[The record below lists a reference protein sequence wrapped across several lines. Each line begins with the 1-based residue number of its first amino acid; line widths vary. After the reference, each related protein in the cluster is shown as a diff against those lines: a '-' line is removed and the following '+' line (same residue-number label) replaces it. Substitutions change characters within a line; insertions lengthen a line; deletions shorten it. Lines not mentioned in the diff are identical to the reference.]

1 MIYSFFFALL
11 SFPLFASFYYSY
23 DKNILWLLGAL
34 TFLFMTSFAI
44 LSISAR
50 FKKRWNALALLPL
63 LLIFLFEI
71 IQLTSFYF
79 QGEGFN
85 DRFFFHFTLNSIQEA
100 GAGYPLLIFGTIFML
115 LSFIVA
121 VYLCSINRTFKSVPI
136 YLSFI
141 ALLISPF
148 LDSALKDFADQRFFS
163 YYRYGTSEF
172 DVAKLP
178 MLALNKKAI
187 VPNQL
192 EASPGK
198 NLVLIYLESLERIY
212 LDESVFKALT
222 PTINKLLKKGL
233 SFTNIS
239 QTEGTEWTIAGI
251 VASQCGTPL
260 LYDNTI
266 TDGNDIIQNGFLN
279 EATCLSDVLHKAGYV
294 QTYLG
299 GASSQFAGKG
309 EFLKAHHYDNVKGY
323 DALISRATNK
333 TYKTGWGLYDDSLF
347 EMAVEEYVRLAN
359 MKKPFNLTLL
369 TIDTHHP
376 HGNPSRSCKAYAHQ
390 KNRML
395 DAVHC
400 TDQLLTRF
408 IDRVSRHPAAKNAI
422 KNTIAVLVSDH
433 LAMRNDAENFYPKKY
448 ERKLLFSILNSDM
461 KGVNKTPG
469 THMDIAPTILDT
481 IGVKHNAEFLAGK
494 NLFEFEKADQREHP
508 DFFDAETT
516 QAIRYINSHFF
527 SQGNYSLCEGK
538 YLAIN
543 ESQASIKIG
552 NKRVFLS
559 INGWQVPK
567 DRFQKDLAIIAFID
581 DKGAIKKSSVIS
593 LTLLPHILYAN
604 TDDIFFLIT
613 PVTPNKK
620 LPYGLNDLTK
630 SANGTVS
637 VLLGKLGGLIMHLG
651 SFADLR
657 LLQIERENCE
667 DLVKAVQKS
676 AQNIAEELCPSDN
689 QYAASYTKESKLITI
704 PRIISLDGMFKATLI
719 PETPRRFTVKTYSQL
734 DSADLSQWDYCYTYH
749 TVEDTLYIPSI
760 LIDNTKHS
768 LEMKIISYGPIT
780 FEINEE
786 DAFLF
791 E

>member
-11 SFPLFASFYYSY
+11 SFPLFVSFYYSY
-23 DKNILWLLGAL
+23 DKNILWLLGSL
-34 TFLFMTSFAI
+34 TFLFITSFAI

-50 FKKRWNALALLPL
+50 FKKRWRAFALLPL

-85 DRFFFHFTLNSIQEA
+85 ERFFFHFRLNSIQEA

-115 LSFIVA
+115 LSFIVL
-121 VYLCSINRTFKSVPI
+121 VYLCSRNRMFKSFPI

-148 LDSALKDFADQRFFS
+148 LDSALRDFAGKRFF
-163 YYRYGTSEF
+163 YFYRYDASEF
-172 DVAKLP
+172 DMTKLSK
-178 MLALNKKAI
+178 LALNKKAI
-187 VPNQL
+187 VPNKL

-212 LDESVFKALT
+212 LDDSVFKELT
-222 PTINKLLKKGL
+222 PTINKLLKNGL

-279 EATCLSDVLHKAGYV
+279 KATCLSDVLHKAGYV

-323 DALISRATNK
+323 NALISGITNK
-333 TYKTGWGLYDDSLF
+333 AYKTGWGLYDDSLF

-359 MKKPFNLTLL
+359 TNKPFNLTLL

-376 HGNPSRSCKAYAHQ
+376 NGNPSHSCKAYAHQ

-400 TDQLLTRF
+400 TDQLLARF
-408 IDRVSRHPAAKNAI
+408 IDTVSRHPAAKSAI

-448 ERKLLFSILNSDM
+448 ERKLLFAILNSDM

-494 NLFEFEKADQREHP
+494 NLFEFEKVDQREHP

-516 QAIRYINSHFF
+516 QAIRYVNSHFF
-527 SQGNYSLCEGK
+527 SQRNYSLCDGK

-543 ESQASIKIG
+543 ESQSSIKIG

-559 INGWQVPK
+559 VKGWQIAK
-567 DRFQKDLAIIAFID
+567 HRFQKDLAIIAFID
-581 DKGAIKKSSVIS
+581 DKGAIKKSSVVS

-613 PVTPNKK
+613 PNKK
-620 LPYGLNDLTK
+620 LPDGLNDLTK
-630 SANGTVS
+630 SVNGTIS
-637 VLLGKLGGLIMHLG
+637 VLLGKLGGLIMPLG
-651 SFADLR
+651 SFADLQH
-657 LLQIERENCE
+657 LQIGGENCE
-667 DLVKAVQKS
+667 VLVEAVQKS

-689 QYAASYTKESKLITI
+689 QYAASYIKESKLITI
-704 PRIISLDGMFKATLI
+704 PRVVSLDGMFKATLI
-719 PETPRRFTVKTYSQL
+719 LETPRRFTVKTYSQL
-734 DSADLSQWDYCYTYH
+734 DSSIDLSQWDYCYAYH

-760 LIDNTKHS
+760 LIDDTKHS
-768 LEMKIISYGPIT
+768 LEMKIISDEPIT
-780 FEINEE
+780 FEIKEE

>member
-1 MIYSFFFALL
+1 MRYLFFFALL

-34 TFLFMTSFAI
+34 TFLFITSFAI

-50 FKKRWNALALLPL
+50 FKKRGNAFFLALLPL

-100 GAGYPLLIFGTIFML
+100 GAGYSLFIFSTIFML

-121 VYLCSINRTFKSVPI
+121 VYLCSVNRTFKSVPL

-148 LDSALKDFADQRFFS
+148 LDSALKDFAGKRFFS
-163 YYRYGTSEF
+163 YYSYGTSEF
-172 DVAKLP
+172 DVTKLP
-178 MLALNKKAI
+178 KLALNKKAI

-212 LDESVFKALT
+212 LDESVFKELT

-239 QTEGTEWTIAGI
+239 QTEGTGWTIAGI

-266 TDGNDIIQNGFLN
+266 TDGNDIIQNGFLSK
-279 EATCLSDVLHKAGYV
+279 ATCLSDVLHKAGYV

-323 DALISRATNK
+323 DALISGITA
-333 TYKTGWGLYDDSLF
+333 YKTGWGLYDDSLF

-359 MKKPFNLTLL
+359 TNKPFNLTLL

-390 KNRML
+390 KNSML

-400 TDQLLTRF
+400 TDQLLGRF
-408 IDRVSRHPAAKNAI
+408 IDTVSRHPAAKNAI
-422 KNTIAVLVSDH
+422 KNTIAVLFSDH

-448 ERKLLFSILNSDM
+448 ERKLLFAMLNSDM
-461 KGVNKTPG
+461 KGVNKTSG
-469 THMDIAPTILDT
+469 THMDIAPTILET

-508 DFFDAETT
+508 DFFDAETA
-516 QAIRYINSHFF
+516 QAIKYVNSHFF

-543 ESQASIKIG
+543 ESQPSIKIG

-559 INGWQVPK
+559 INGWQVAK
-567 DRFQKDLAIIAFID
+567 HRFQKDLAIIAFID
-581 DKGAIKKSSVIS
+581 DKGAIIKSSVIS

-613 PVTPNKK
+613 PNKK
-620 LPYGLNDLTK
+620 LPYDLNGLTK

-637 VLLGKLGGLIMHLG
+637 VLLGKLGGLIMNLG
-651 SFADLR
+651 SFADLQH
-657 LLQIERENCE
+657 LQIGGKNCE
-667 DLVKAVQKS
+667 DLVETVQKS
-676 AQNIAEELCPSDN
+676 SQNIAEFCPSDN
-689 QYAASYTKESKLITI
+689 QYAPSYIKESKLITI
-704 PRIISLDGMFKATLI
+704 PRVVLQDGMFKATLI
-719 PETPRRFTVKTYSQL
+719 QETPRRFTVKTYSQL
-734 DSADLSQWDYCYTYH
+734 DSPDLSQWNYCYAYH

-760 LIDNTKHS
+760 LIDGTKHS
-768 LEMKIISYGPIT
+768 LEMKIISYEPIT